1 MAVRKKKK
9 NVDLFIDLAIEAV
22 QDKKAIQ
29 PVLLDFS
36 TLKGSVCDAFL
47 ICHGT
52 SRVHVE
58 AIADHVIAVIKKQT
72 GLNPSFVEGVENAEW
87 VLIDYFDLVVH
98 IFQDSKRKFFNLEQL
113 WADARV
119 VRVTEPA
126 GVV

>member
-1 MAVRKKKK
+1 MAARKKKK

-29 PVLLDFS
+29 PVILDFS
-36 TLKGSVCDAFL
+36 TLNGSICDAFL

-58 AIADHVIAVIKKQT
+58 AIADHVIALIKKKT
-72 GLNPSFVEGVENAEW
+72 GVNPSFVEGVENAEW

-98 IFQDSKRKFFNLEQL
+98 VFQDSKRKFFNLEQL
-113 WADARV
+113 WADARIISV
-119 VRVTEPA
+119 AEPA